1 MVSFLAKLAQYLGL
15 RRLGDKAGASRKS
28 PLRDANPSDADA
40 NAQSTISRNAKITR
54 FFAAYLLTFLEEIG
68 ILARLVG
75 ETVRWTF
82 RRPFHVPQLL
92 EAMRFIGVGSIFIVG
107 LTGLFVGM
115 VFSLQLV
122 DGFRLFGAENMV
134 GGVIGIALARE
145 LAPVFSALMVSARA
159 GSAMA
164 TQLGSMR
171 ATAQIDALW
180 TMAVQPVNF
189 LVVPRVVAATL
200 MVPLLTILFDLI
212 GIFGAW
218 LVGVKLL
225 GLDPGIF
232 VYRVR
237 MLTDPTDVSQ
247 GLVKAACFGFAL
259 AVIAG
264 RQGYFAR
271 GGAQGVGEATNR
283 AVVQS
288 AVAIL
293 VLDYFISDLILKFMR
308 SSG

>member
-1 MVSFLAKLAQYLGL
+1 MVPFLAKLAQRLGL
-15 RRLGDKAGASRKS
+15 RRDELAPIAAGDPVSSDTDSGSASTHRFVTG
-28 PLRDANPSDADA
+28 PVLRA
-40 NAQSTISRNAKITR
+40 
-54 FFAAYLLTFLEEIG
+54 LEEVG

-75 ETVRWTF
+75 ETARWTF

-171 ATAQIDALW
+171 ATSQIDALW
-180 TMAVQPVNF
+180 SMAVQPVNF
-189 LVVPRVVAATL
+189 LIVPRVVAATL
-200 MVPLLTILFDLI
+200 MVPLLTILFDLV

-237 MLTDPTDVSQ
+237 LLTDPSDVSQ

-259 AVIAG
+259 AIIAC

-293 VLDYFISDLILKFMR
+293 VLDYFISDLVLTFTR